1 MSLDKSPQLT
11 PQRLAA
17 NRQNAQ
23 HSTGP
28 RTAEGKK
35 RSSRNSRQ
43 HGLYSNARFFWD
55 AAIALGE
62 DPREFERLLNGLV
75 EARLPADTLEMVLV
89 EDIAL
94 LIWKKARLD
103 RAESAVQVCNL
114 QKHDLERRKLF
125 IQVGREISDSLQ
137 SEVREKGLRTTLDA
151 PGKFEQV
158 LSILDILVE
167 MVEKNDFSPNMQE
180 FIRALYGVEPTMR
193 GAGFFNNYFR
203 LTEMQPGNEEF
214 EEAKALLRARLAEE
228 ISDVVQEYEL
238 FLHEHVENSR
248 AARLAAT
255 APSHAQ
261 WAAIIRQQ
269 NALHRQLE
277 RKIRLLAEMQERRKK
292 EAGSA
297 DLFSRFAGL
306 PQPSGGSRGGV
317 EEPPTPN
324 EGVCAIP
331 SFREEPTRPVR
342 GNPLDPPRGAR
353 EACHR
358 KKILNR
364 GNEPKDLLK
373 QKELHETALSKRTPF
388 CAQKVPIEAKNAPFQ
403 PKKRYPPVCAAGKW
417 GGHMAGRVFAGAQNK
432 HPAPVIFSTSSC
444 SVVEP
449 RRFLLLRVLCTCE
462 MKGLK
467 IPR

>member
-1 MSLDKSPQLT
+1 
-11 PQRLAA
+11 
-17 NRQNAQ
+17 
-23 HSTGP
+23 
-28 RTAEGKK
+28 
-35 RSSRNSRQ
+35 
-43 HGLYSNARFFWD
+43 
-55 AAIALGE
+55 
-62 DPREFERLLNGLV
+62 V

-158 LSILDILVE
+158 LSILDILVD

-180 FIRALYGVEPTMR
+180 FIRALYGVEPTLR

-203 LTEMQPGNEEF
+203 LTELQPGSEEF
-214 EEAKALLRARLAEE
+214 EAAKALFRARLAEE

-255 APSHAQ
+255 APLHAQ

-306 PQPSGGSRGGV
+306 PDSSGGSGGGV
-317 EEPPTPN
+317 EAPPTPN
-324 EGVCAIP
+324 EGVCATPCDHLGVRQRSLRSCRLGRHMPTACPDRRERTCHRSLRTADLEMQDRAAP
-331 SFREEPTRPVR
+331 SFGEEPRTPRPGVR
-342 GNPLDPPRGAR
+342 ASHSLWRN
-353 EACHR
+353 R

-364 GNEPKDLLK
+364 GNEPKNLLK
-373 QKELHETALSKRTPF
+373 KKELHETAPLKRTPF
-388 CAQKVPIEAKNAPFQ
+388 CAANTAIE
-403 PKKRYPPVCAAGKW
+403 PKKGAISRQESGSTTPPGTATKCVGASGAGPGPNAVRPYKVGKMHAKRTSIYGVAMQSRISRSAALLPW
-417 GGHMAGRVFAGAQNK
+417 RPFAC
-432 HPAPVIFSTSSC
+432 ICSTRRMCGSEKPRTLKSS
-444 SVVEP
+444 SVSV
-449 RRFLLLRVLCTCE
+449 
-462 MKGLK
+462 
-467 IPR
+467 

>member
-1 MSLDKSPQLT
+1 
-11 PQRLAA
+11 
-17 NRQNAQ
+17 
-23 HSTGP
+23 
-28 RTAEGKK
+28 
-35 RSSRNSRQ
+35 
-43 HGLYSNARFFWD
+43 
-55 AAIALGE
+55 
-62 DPREFERLLNGLV
+62 
-75 EARLPADTLEMVLV
+75 MVLV

-193 GAGFFNNYFR
+193 GAGYFNNYFR
-203 LTEMQPGNEEF
+203 LTEMQPGSEEF

-248 AARLAAT
+248 AARVAAT

-261 WAAIIRQQ
+261 WAVIIRQQ

-277 RKIRLLAEMQERRKK
+277 RKIRLLEEIQEKRKK

-306 PQPSGGSRGGV
+306 PNPSGGSRGGV

-324 EGVCAIP
+324 EGVCTAPASVALCQSAHPKAADLEEPVSATRCDHLGVRQRSLRSCRLGRHVPTARPARRERTRRRCLRTADLERQVCATP
-331 SFREEPTRPVR
+331 SFRQEPTRPVR

-364 GNEPKDLLK
+364 GNELKVLLK
-373 QKELHETALSKRTPF
+373 TQGLTEISPSKRTPS
-388 CAQKVPIEAKNAPFQ
+388 CASKVAIKAKKSAISMQKTAGDAPFTCCQ
-403 PKKRYPPVCAAGKW
+403 PLRENACDRFRNTVIPAELVLR
-417 GGHMAGRVFAGAQNK
+417 GGGGRE
-432 HPAPVIFSTSSC
+432 SS
-444 SVVEP
+444 S
-449 RRFLLLRVLCTCE
+449 FW
-462 MKGLK
+462 
-467 IPR
+467 